1 MSWEVRSMKSGTSFF
16 NRSYSLHLLRRFW
29 PLWALWLALLI
40 LIGPVLLGSA
50 PPESFTTQAEY
61 VNNLNRTI
69 LESGRILAFLSIL
82 AGPLVAMAMLSWLY
96 SPRICGMVNSL
107 PMKRET
113 VWFTSVLTGLLPML
127 AADLLVFLVILA
139 GFGGRAGVE
148 TAHVWTWLKLVV
160 LGNTAFYGM
169 ACFCGVLT
177 GNVLVLPAVYLVLGC
192 TASVA
197 ESTARALLGDL
208 VYGYTYDSLW
218 LHGLSPFLHLTTVL
232 HYVGRLPGTAQTGTV
247 QPGTVFPDYHME
259 GMGYLAAIAAAGVLL
274 ILLAL
279 PVLKKRNMESA
290 GEIVAVPVLRP
301 VFRVCMAVG
310 CGLVGAAA
318 LCETVLCNL
327 LHGRALAAAVVAA
340 LCASAFVGF
349 FAAQM
354 LMKKTLRVFGGGWKQ
369 LGVICACLA
378 LFALLAEYDVMGYE
392 TRLPESAEVASVMLP
407 NSLEV
412 SGPES
417 IAACLEAHRGLIA
430 NKDRDEAAGS
440 SRRGWVLQLDY
451 ALKNGKHFSR
461 RYRIPIN
468 EADESDPTSS
478 AMLWQALSNTPEA
491 ILVRAGARNTFTAG
505 TIRYA
510 SVSVVH
516 PTGDPMRG
524 WQSEDSV
531 LTPEQAE
538 SLYREGILPDAKEGN
553 IARNFVSSGAEQ
565 QRELT
570 NVTVQIERETVRR
583 LTPDGMGYYYDSD
596 ASLWLSVLES
606 SSHTRRWLEENLGVV
621 PENQYALEQSVP
633 ASDSTPKRVYA

>member
-50 PPESFTTQAEY
+50 PPESFGTPAEY

-127 AADLLVFLVILA
+127 AADLLVFLIILA

-232 HYVGRLPGTAQTGTV
+232 HFVGRLPGC
-247 QPGTVFPDYHME
+247 
-259 GMGYLAAIAAAGVLL
+259 AITLRSPAVSRMHLRLSRVSDGVLFEDL
-274 ILLAL
+274 GAKNAAMYRGRPIRGQVVLA
-279 PVLKKRNMESA
+279 PGDSV
-290 GEIVAVPVLRP
+290 G
-301 VFRVCMAVG
+301 VCGIRLTVVELGAMDG
-310 CGLVGAAA
+310 CGT
-318 LCETVLCNL
+318 E
-327 LHGRALAAAVVAA
+327 
-340 LCASAFVGF
+340 
-349 FAAQM
+349 
-354 LMKKTLRVFGGGWKQ
+354 
-369 LGVICACLA
+369 
-378 LFALLAEYDVMGYE
+378 
-392 TRLPESAEVASVMLP
+392 
-407 NSLEV
+407 
-412 SGPES
+412 
-417 IAACLEAHRGLIA
+417 
-430 NKDRDEAAGS
+430 
-440 SRRGWVLQLDY
+440 
-451 ALKNGKHFSR
+451 
-461 RYRIPIN
+461 RI
-468 EADESDPTSS
+468 
-478 AMLWQALSNTPEA
+478 L
-491 ILVRAGARNTFTAG
+491 
-505 TIRYA
+505 
-510 SVSVVH
+510 
-516 PTGDPMRG
+516 
-524 WQSEDSV
+524 
-531 LTPEQAE
+531 
-538 SLYREGILPDAKEGN
+538 
-553 IARNFVSSGAEQ
+553 
-565 QRELT
+565 
-570 NVTVQIERETVRR
+570 
-583 LTPDGMGYYYDSD
+583 
-596 ASLWLSVLES
+596 
-606 SSHTRRWLEENLGVV
+606 
-621 PENQYALEQSVP
+621 
-633 ASDSTPKRVYA
+633 

>member
-29 PLWALWLALLI
+29 PLWALWLVLLI

-50 PPESFTTQAEY
+50 PPESFGTPAEY
-61 VNNLNRTI
+61 ANNLNRTI

-96 SPRICGMVNSL
+96 SPRICGMVNAL

-139 GFGGRAGVE
+139 GWGGRAGVE
-148 TAHVWTWLKLVV
+148 TAHVRTWLKLVV

-232 HYVGRLPGTAQTGTV
+232 HYVGRLPGTAQAGTV
-247 QPGTVFPDYHME
+247 QPGTVFPEYHME

-279 PVLKKRNMESA
+279 PVLKKRSMESA

-318 LCETVLCNL
+318 LCEIVLCNL

-340 LCASAFVGF
+340 LCACAFVGF

-369 LGVICACLA
+369 LGV
-378 LFALLAEYDVMGYE
+378 
-392 TRLPESAEVASVMLP
+392 MLP

-412 SGPES
+412 SEPES

-451 ALKNGKHFSR
+451 ALKNGKHFTR

-478 AMLWQALSNTPEA
+478 AMLWQTLSNTPEA
-491 ILVRAGARNTFTAG
+491 ILARAGARNTFSAK

-510 SVSVVH
+510 CVMVDL

-524 WQSEDSV
+524 WQNEQYV
-531 LTPEQAE
+531 LTSEQAE
-538 SLYREGILPDAKEGN
+538 SLYLEGILPDAREGN
-553 IARNFVSSGAEQ
+553 IARSYVFSGSEQ

-570 NVTVQIERETVRR
+570 NVSIQIERETVRR
-583 LTPDGMGYYYDSD
+583 LTPDGLGYYYDGD

-621 PENQYALEQSVP
+621 PENQHELEQSAP
-633 ASDSTPKRVYA
+633 SSDSTPKRIYA

>member
-1 MSWEVRSMKSGTSFF
+1 
-16 NRSYSLHLLRRFW
+16 
-29 PLWALWLALLI
+29 
-40 LIGPVLLGSA
+40 
-50 PPESFTTQAEY
+50 
-61 VNNLNRTI
+61 
-69 LESGRILAFLSIL
+69 
-82 AGPLVAMAMLSWLY
+82 
-96 SPRICGMVNSL
+96 
-107 PMKRET
+107 
-113 VWFTSVLTGLLPML
+113 
-127 AADLLVFLVILA
+127 
-139 GFGGRAGVE
+139 
-148 TAHVWTWLKLVV
+148 
-160 LGNTAFYGM
+160 
-169 ACFCGVLT
+169 
-177 GNVLVLPAVYLVLGC
+177 
-192 TASVA
+192 
-197 ESTARALLGDL
+197 
-208 VYGYTYDSLW
+208 
-218 LHGLSPFLHLTTVL
+218 
-232 HYVGRLPGTAQTGTV
+232 
-247 QPGTVFPDYHME
+247 
-259 GMGYLAAIAAAGVLL
+259 
-274 ILLAL
+274 
-279 PVLKKRNMESA
+279 MESA

-327 LHGRALAAAVVAA
+327 LHGRALAAAVVVT
-340 LCASAFVGF
+340 LCACAFVGF

-378 LFALLAEYDVMGYE
+378 VFALLAEYDVTGYE
-392 TRLPESAEVASVMLP
+392 TRLPDSAEVASVMLP

-451 ALKNGKHFSR
+451 ALKNGKHFTR

-478 AMLWQALSNTPEA
+478 AMLWQTLANTPEA
-491 ILVRAGARNTFTAG
+491 ILARAGARNTFTAK

-510 SVSVVH
+510 CVMVDL

-524 WQSEDSV
+524 WQNEQYV

-538 SLYREGILPDAKEGN
+538 SLYLEGILPDAREGN
-553 IARNFVSSGAEQ
+553 IARNYVFSGSEQ

-570 NVTVQIERETVRR
+570 NVTVQIERETERR
-583 LTPDGMGYYYDSD
+583 LTPDGMGYYYDGD

-633 ASDSTPKRVYA
+633 SSDLTPKRVYA

>member
-29 PLWALWLALLI
+29 PLWALWLVLLI

-50 PPESFTTQAEY
+50 PPESFGTPAEY
-61 VNNLNRTI
+61 ANNLNRTI

-96 SPRICGMVNSL
+96 SPRICGMVNAL

-139 GFGGRAGVE
+139 GWGGRAGVE
-148 TAHVWTWLKLVV
+148 TAHVRTWLKLVV

-197 ESTARALLGDL
+197 EGTARALLGDL

-232 HYVGRLPGTAQTGTV
+232 HYVGRLPGTAQAGSV

-327 LHGRALAAAVVAA
+327 LHGRALAAAVVVT
-340 LCASAFVGF
+340 LCACAFIGF

-412 SGPES
+412 SEPES

-440 SRRGWVLQLDY
+440 SRRGWVLQLNY

-478 AMLWQALSNTPEA
+478 AMLWQTLSNTPEA
-491 ILVRAGARNTFTAG
+491 ILARAGARNTFTAG

-510 SVSVVH
+510 SVSVVR
-516 PTGDPMRG
+516 PTGDAMRG
-524 WQSEDSV
+524 WQSEDCV

-538 SLYREGILPDAKEGN
+538 SLYREGILPDAREGN
-553 IARNFVSSGAEQ
+553 IARSFVFSGSEQ

-583 LTPDGMGYYYDSD
+583 LTPDGLGYYYDGD

-621 PENQYALEQSVP
+621 PENQHELEQSAP
-633 ASDSTPKRVYA
+633 SSDSTPKRIYA